1 MVEHSK
7 MNPHKL
13 KPINRQADDLEHA
26 EKINEA
32 LFDIS
37 SAVNTTLNLKDLYQ
51 SIHHSLARII
61 DVTNLFIAIVDRKKH
76 TLYFPYHV
84 DTEDD
89 DFSPI
94 TNFDT
99 NSSLTGLVVLEQRPI
114 LLTRKELEDRDAQ
127 YGVWGPAPLIW
138 MGVPLIV
145 KGTVIGVMAL
155 QSRILTFSTR
165 MT

>member
-13 KPINRQADDLEHA
+13 KLANRQTDDLKQSEIGDLEHA

-51 SIHHSLARII
+51 SIHHSLASII
-61 DVTNLFIAIVDRKKH
+61 DVTNFFIAIVDSKKH

-99 NSSLTGLVVLEQRPI
+99 NSS
-114 LLTRKELEDRDAQ
+114 
-127 YGVWGPAPLIW
+127 
-138 MGVPLIV
+138 
-145 KGTVIGVMAL
+145 
-155 QSRILTFSTR
+155 
-165 MT
+165 